1 MPDNIFHINKKIKI
15 ENNKYFNE
23 KNNEIIINNK
33 IIKNKKI
40 NFFKIIQYQQI
51 YFCNNN
57 YMKRIKNKFEEKISE
72 YNTNTNI
79 NYCKGDHT
87 FKYYPF
93 VNNGTCRFCLK
104 KKPKSEK
111 DLLNESY
118 HELF

>member
-1 MPDNIFHINKKIKI
+1 MSDNIFHIDKKIKI
-15 ENNKYFNE
+15 ENNKNIYE
-23 KNNEIIINNK
+23 KNNKINNK

-57 YMKRIKNKFEEKISE
+57 YMKRIKNKFIKKFSE
-72 YNTNTNI
+72 YNNNT

-104 KKPKSEK
+104 KKPKTEK
-111 DLLNESY
+111 ELLSESY
-118 HELF
+118 RSLF